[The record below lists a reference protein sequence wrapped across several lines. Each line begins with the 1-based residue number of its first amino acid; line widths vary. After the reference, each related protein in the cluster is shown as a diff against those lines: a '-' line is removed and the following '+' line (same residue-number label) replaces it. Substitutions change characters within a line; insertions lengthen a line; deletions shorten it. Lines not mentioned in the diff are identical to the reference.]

1 MRILILEDDKQLC
14 DLVVSYLREEL
25 LVDFVH
31 NAHDLKDYVKRYSYD
46 AVLLDRNIDDE
57 DIGLSLISFIKENNP
72 KTAII
77 VISAYGNV
85 SDKIDGLNLGADDYL
100 EKPFDNE
107 ELLARIYAQVRKQ
120 ITQSIISFE
129 NLEFD
134 LINSRIT
141 YEEDSIELS
150 KKESDILFYLLKN
163 LNTVVSNDEL
173 IDAIYLHPE
182 DVASATIRVTIGNIR
197 KKLPRDII
205 KTIKTRGYIIENT

>member
-1 MRILILEDDKQLC
+1 MRILLLEDDKQLC
-14 DLVVSYLREEL
+14 KLVVSYLSEEL

-31 NAHDLKDYVKRYSYD
+31 NANDLKEYINRYKYD
-46 AVLLDRNIDDE
+46 AVLLDRNIDNE
-57 DIGLSLISFIKENNP
+57 DIGLSLISYIKEKNIQ
-72 KTAII
+72 TAVI

-120 ITQSIISFE
+120 AKQSVLNFQ

-134 LINSRIT
+134 LLNFKIS
-141 YEEDSIELS
+141 YENNNIELS
-150 KKESDILFYLLKN
+150 KKESDLLFYLLKN
-163 LNTVVSNDEL
+163 SNTVVSNDEL

-182 DVASATIRVTIGNIR
+182 DVASSTIRVTIGNIR
-197 KKLPRDII
+197 KKLPIDII
-205 KTIKTRGYIIENT
+205 KTIKTRGYIIETN